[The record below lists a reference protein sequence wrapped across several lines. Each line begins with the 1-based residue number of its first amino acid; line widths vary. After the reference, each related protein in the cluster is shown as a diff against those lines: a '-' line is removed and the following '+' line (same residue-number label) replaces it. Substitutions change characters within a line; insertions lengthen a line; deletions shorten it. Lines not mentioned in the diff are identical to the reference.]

1 MSLSA
6 RRSTWR
12 SVWRFVLAAL
22 WFGASVVDSQ
32 TPAYA
37 QTPATA
43 EAVQSAVPAT
53 APLVYVSDFELDAS
67 SVTTDQNPVDQARRL
82 AGGLLPRPLPRLRG
96 EDPQAKA
103 RDIVEEMASTLVA
116 DLRRAGVDARRLAA
130 GVPMPAQG
138 WLVRGVFLQVDEGDR
153 LRRAMVG
160 FGSGASEV
168 QLAVAVDDLA
178 THAPAPLYQVIDAQS
193 SHKTPG
199 AGAAIALNP
208 YVAAA
213 KFVIARGDQRL
224 TVERAAGQVAD
235 TVVERVK
242 TAP

>member
-6 RRSTWR
+6 RRF
-12 SVWRFVLAAL
+12 VWNFVLAAL
-22 WFGASVVDSQ
+22 WLGASA
-32 TPAYA
+32 AYA
-37 QTPATA
+37 QTPASA

-96 EDPQAKA
+96 DDPQAKA

-130 GVPMPAQG
+130 GAPMPAQG

-235 TVVERVK
+235 TVVARVK

>member
-6 RRSTWR
+6 RRF
-12 SVWRFVLAAL
+12 VWRFVLAAL
-22 WFGASVVDSQ
+22 WLGASA
-32 TPAYA
+32 AYA
-37 QTPATA
+37 QTSAYAQAPASA
-43 EAVQSAVPAT
+43 ETVQSAVPAT

-67 SVTTDQNPVDQARRL
+67 SVTTDQNPVDQARRF
-82 AGGLLPRPLPRLRG
+82 AGGVLPRPLSRLRG
-96 EDPQAKA
+96 EDPQTKA
-103 RDIVEEMASTLVA
+103 HDIVEEMASTLVA
-116 DLRRAGVDARRLAA
+116 DLRRAGVDARRLATGA
-130 GVPMPAQG
+130 PLPAQG

-168 QLAVAVDDLA
+168 QLAVAVDDLT

-224 TVERAAGQVAD
+224 TVQRAAGQVAD
-235 TVVERVK
+235 TVVARVK
-242 TAP
+242 AAP